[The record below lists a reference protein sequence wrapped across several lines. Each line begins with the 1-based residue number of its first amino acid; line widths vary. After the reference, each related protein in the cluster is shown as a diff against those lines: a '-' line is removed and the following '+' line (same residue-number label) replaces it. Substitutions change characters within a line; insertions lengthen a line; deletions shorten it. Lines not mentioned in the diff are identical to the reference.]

1 MVRYVLGYPGK
12 YGAVKL
18 SERSKSE
25 GGFASDCTLIPAK
38 LSVDLAQTA
47 NWKNDSRRQTDDS
60 LTHNGS

>member
-38 LSVDLAQTA
+38 LSVGRYL
-47 NWKNDSRRQTDDS
+47 WREF
-60 LTHNGS
+60 HGS